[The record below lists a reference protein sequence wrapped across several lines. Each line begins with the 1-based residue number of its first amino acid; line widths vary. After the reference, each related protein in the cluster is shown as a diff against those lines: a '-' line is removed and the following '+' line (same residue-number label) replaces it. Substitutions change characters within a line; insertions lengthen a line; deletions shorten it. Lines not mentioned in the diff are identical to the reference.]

1 MNSLLRWLFPPAK
14 DEAWTYAVAAAVGKE
29 RARLAKLELAPDYEV
44 AARIANRG
52 KFYRRKVA

>member
-29 RARLAKLELAPDYEV
+29 RARLAKQELWADP
-44 AARIANRG
+44 ALTARIANRG
-52 KFYRRKVA
+52 RFYRRKVA